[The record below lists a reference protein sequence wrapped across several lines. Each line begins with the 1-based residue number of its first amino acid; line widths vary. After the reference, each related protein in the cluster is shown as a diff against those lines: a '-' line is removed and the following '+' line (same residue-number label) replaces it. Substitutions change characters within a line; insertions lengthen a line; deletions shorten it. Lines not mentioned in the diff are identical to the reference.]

1 MKLHRLVRSSAWL
14 FMDRFFRIG
23 VGFLVGVVI
32 ARHYGPAAY
41 GQLAYVVATASLLGS
56 FANVGLD
63 EIAPRDLA
71 AQDLGV
77 ASPDVQKTAIILR
90 LCAETI
96 AYTLLLAFMA
106 ATQGFTMVFWLS
118 AIYGGYFLLQSTDI
132 LEYRLRV
139 DGEYGPIAKLRS
151 SASLISAGAKLA
163 AVYYDLPLTWIA
175 VAMLVEY
182 ALATAWYARLARR
195 RAWWSDAR
203 FNIGYAKNV
212 LSRSGFLIITGFLAA
227 LQLRIDSLMIE
238 HILGWEPLGQYSAA
252 LKIMELFD
260 TGAIVLSIV
269 LVPEFARKTG
279 TQLTMLARRAYLSG
293 LLIYLLS
300 IPVMFL
306 VWQLFPLVY
315 GPFYTEGQ
323 AIMPYLF
330 IRPLF
335 ILMGFLRTGLAVAEG
350 RYAAL
355 PIYALSGCL
364 LSGILGWLLIPL
376 HGLTGAAIASM
387 ASLLLSNMAVDLLI
401 YRRHLAWILTCPME
415 IPGLLRGVRP

>member
-23 VGFLVGVVI
+23 VGFLVGVII

-56 FANVGLD
+56 LANVGLD

-77 ASPDVQKTAIILR
+77 ASPDVQKTGIILR

-106 ATQGFTMVFWLS
+106 ATQGFTTVFWLS
-118 AIYGGYFLLQSTDI
+118 AIYGGYFLLQSTDV

-151 SASLISAGAKLA
+151 SASLLSAGAKLA

-182 ALATAWYARLARR
+182 ALGTVWYARLAHRR
-195 RAWWSDAR
+195 NWWSDAR
-203 FNIGYAKNV
+203 FNLGYAKNV
-212 LSRSGFLIITGFLAA
+212 LSRSGFLILTGFLAA
-227 LQLRIDSLMIE
+227 LQVRIDSLMIE
-238 HILGWEPLGQYSAA
+238 HFLGWEPLGQYSAA

-279 TQLTMLARRAYLSG
+279 AQLPMLARRAYLTG
-293 LLIYLLS
+293 LVIYLLS

-315 GPFYTEGQ
+315 GPSYTEGQ

-355 PIYALSGCL
+355 PLYALCGCI
-364 LSGILGWLLIPL
+364 LSALLGWIWIPL
-376 HGLTGAAIASM
+376 YGLTGAAIASM
-387 ASLLLSNMAVDLLI
+387 ASLLISNLAVDLLL
-401 YRRHLAWILTCPME
+401 YRNHLRWIVTCPME
-415 IPGLLRGVRP
+415 IPGLLKHCRP